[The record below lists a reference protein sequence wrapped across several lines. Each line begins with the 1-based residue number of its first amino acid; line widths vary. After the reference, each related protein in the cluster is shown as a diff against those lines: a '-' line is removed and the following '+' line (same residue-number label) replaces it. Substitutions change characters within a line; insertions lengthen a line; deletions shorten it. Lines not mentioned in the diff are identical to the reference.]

1 MLIAHRT
8 SAALP
13 LAIAGNRDEFHAR
26 PTQAAHWWPDRPDVL
41 GGRDLQA
48 GGTWLAIDRRGR
60 FGAVTNFRDADRPAR
75 RLESRGLLIARFLDS
90 DLSPQAYTA
99 TIDGDR
105 YAGFN
110 LFVGDGSDLCY
121 LSNRGGGRRELAP
134 GVYAVSNA
142 TLDTPWP
149 KVIRTKTRLEA
160 LVEEGRVNPT
170 TLARLLDDRERA
182 RVAELAT
189 DGLPFEV
196 AHAMSAPFIV
206 MPDYGTRSSTV
217 VVSDGSRM
225 TLTEYR
231 YTPEG
236 RPSAREEFS
245 FRLDQATP

>member
-1 MLIAHRT
+1 M
-8 SAALP
+8 
-13 LAIAGNRDEFHAR
+13 
-26 PTQAAHWWPDRPDVL
+26 L

-60 FGAVTNFRDADRPAR
+60 FGAVTNYRDADRPAR
-75 RLESRGLLIARFLDS
+75 RLESRGLLITRFLDG
-90 DLSPQAYTA
+90 DLPPHDYTA
-99 TIDGDR
+99 AIDGER

-110 LFVGDGSDLCY
+110 LFVGDGRQLSY
-121 LSNRGGGRRELAP
+121 LSNRGGGRRDLAP

-142 TLDTPWP
+142 TLDTAWP
-149 KVIRTKTRLEA
+149 KVARTKARLEA
-160 LVEEGRVNPT
+160 LVADGSVNPT

-182 RVAELAT
+182 RVAELET

-217 VVSDGSRM
+217 VTSDGSRM

-236 RPSAREEFS
+236 RQAARDEFS
-245 FRLDQATP
+245 FRIDQATS